1 MIQSEERGVK
11 NSPVVD
17 KDDISFSWL
26 PIGRWANKKLINI
39 PTARPE
45 GVNNPPFFTFWN
57 IYNYYTYIIRFL
69 KRLDLTS
76 LGRGLTH

>member
-1 MIQSEERGVK
+1 MAELENWKHLMIQSEERGVK

-39 PTARPE
+39 PTARPLW
-45 GVNNPPFFTFWN
+45 NN
-57 IYNYYTYIIRFL
+57 IYQIFL
-69 KRLDLTS
+69 QE
-76 LGRGLTH
+76 